1 MKAIRCASGLG
12 DSVYLRAI
20 AEHFV
25 RAGEK
30 ITALSNYPEIFEG
43 SGCRVE
49 PFRRERVDIVAHY
62 VTGKSNQ
69 STNQW
74 QDVCLAAGVA
84 HPIPFAFDWMV
95 ESRRLVDGVRERA
108 AGRSVVIVQ
117 GGRTPM
123 ARTDGFGKE
132 LLPDRQAFEAT
143 LEPLRADCYLVAVGK
158 AEPIY
163 RLPVDE
169 DLTGRTSV
177 ADLLDLFKTCDGA
190 VAQVGFAVPMAEVFD
205 RPLLVVW
212 AASGVTSREPYVR
225 QITPSKILAKPTSIF
240 VMDDWEH
247 SRIQHHARRFVR
259 SLESVAA

>member
-132 LLPDRQAFEAT
+132 LLPDRQAFEAALT
-143 LEPLRADCYLVAVGK
+143 ACGDCYLVAVGK

-163 RLPVDE
+163 RVPVDE
-169 DLTGRTSV
+169 DLTGKTSV
-177 ADLLDLFKTCDGA
+177 SDLLDLFEACDAA
-190 VAQVGFAVPMAEVFD
+190 VAQVGYAVPMAEVFD

-212 AASGVTSREPYVR
+212 ADSGLKAREPYVAR
-225 QITPSKILAKPTSIF
+225 ITPTKVLSKPTSDW
-240 VMDDWEH
+240 VLDDWDHE
-247 SRIQHHARRFVR
+247 RIRQHVRRFLAVQGR
-259 SLESVAA
+259 EAA